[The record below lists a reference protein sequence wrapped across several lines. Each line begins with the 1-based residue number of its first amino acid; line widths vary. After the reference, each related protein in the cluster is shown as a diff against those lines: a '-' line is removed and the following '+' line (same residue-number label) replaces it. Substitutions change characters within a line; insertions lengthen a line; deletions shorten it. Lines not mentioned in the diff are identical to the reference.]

1 MVKIDFTG
9 RFNSMY
15 SAVLEKKPE
24 LKEEVFKRV
33 NWFRRRPDDQRLDNH
48 ALRKRMNGKW
58 AFSITDDIRIVYE
71 WKTKNVVRFLAIG
84 GHKKVYERKG
94 KN

>member
-9 RFNSMY
+9 RFSSMY

-24 LKEEVFKRV
+24 LEGEVFKRV

-71 WKTKNVVRFLAIG
+71 WKSKNVVRFLAIG
-84 GHKKVYERKG
+84 RHEKVYNK
-94 KN
+94 KS